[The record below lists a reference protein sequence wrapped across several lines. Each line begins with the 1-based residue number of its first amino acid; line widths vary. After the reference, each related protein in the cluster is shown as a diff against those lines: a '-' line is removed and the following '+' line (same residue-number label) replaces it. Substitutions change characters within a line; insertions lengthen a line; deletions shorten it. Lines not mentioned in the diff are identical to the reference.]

1 MKNLQSQTNSM
12 GNLKTVKRK
21 VVSASPEK
29 LIETD
34 YLHPDWSLPLVVR
47 PAVKGVN
54 LLTWASG
61 NQDFIEAQLIKHG
74 AILFR
79 NFDINSV
86 AEFEEFI
93 AAICGEALEYR
104 YRASPR
110 SQVSGRIYTSTDYPA
125 DQSIFPHNEHAYSPV
140 FPGKI
145 FFYCV
150 TPAESGGET
159 PIGSTRKIF
168 ERIDRKIRDRF
179 IEKKVMYV
187 RNFGDGFGL
196 PWQTVFQTT
205 EPADVEK
212 YCRSHG
218 IEFEWKEG
226 GKLRTRQVSPV
237 VIKHPRTGETVWF
250 NHATFFHVSTLP
262 AAIRDSLLA
271 EFKEDD
277 LPTNTFYGDGSTIE
291 ASVLQQLRDAY
302 LQEMVS
308 FFWQKSDILMLD
320 NLLSVHARN
329 PYTGSRKV
337 VVGMAEPLSHI
348 DITHVSHQEAEP
360 LKSSSQIQPGN

>member
-1 MKNLQSQTNSM
+1 MKNFEPQTNSI
-12 GNLKTVKRK
+12 GSLKSVRRK
-21 VVSASPEK
+21 VVSAALEK
-29 LIETD
+29 LIQTD
-34 YLHPDWSLPLVVR
+34 YLHPDWSLPLVLR

-54 LLTWASG
+54 LIAWASD
-61 NQDFIEAQLIKHG
+61 NRAFIETQLFKHG

-79 NFDINSV
+79 DFDLNSLE
-86 AEFEEFI
+86 EFEQLI

-150 TPAESGGET
+150 TPAQSGGET

-168 ERIDRKIRDRF
+168 ERFDLKIRDRF
-179 IEKKVMYV
+179 IQKQIMYV

-205 EPADVEK
+205 ERSEVEK
-212 YCRSHG
+212 YCRSHN
-218 IEFEWKEG
+218 IEVEWKDG
-226 GKLRTRQVSPV
+226 DRLRTRQVSPAI
-237 VIKHPRTGETVWF
+237 IKHPQTGEIVWF

-262 AAIRDSLLA
+262 PNIRDSLLV
-271 EFKEDD
+271 EFPEED
-277 LPTNTFYGDGSTIE
+277 LPTNTYYGDGSSIE
-291 ASVLQQLRDAY
+291 ASVLEELRYAY
-302 LQEMVS
+302 LQEMVA
-308 FFWQKSDILMLD
+308 FPWQKGDILMLD
-320 NLLSVHARN
+320 NLLAVHARN

-337 VVGMAEPLSHI
+337 VVGMAEPLNHTI
-348 DITHVSHQEAEP
+348 
-360 LKSSSQIQPGN
+360 LNW